1 VGKFG
6 CSYDVTMGKYV
17 DMIKSGIVDPLKV
30 ARTSVVEFTGD
41 KRMMCC
47 SRTREGEG
55 LEVWDGRD
63 GGF

>member
-1 VGKFG
+1 
-6 CSYDVTMGKYV
+6 
-17 DMIKSGIVDPLKV
+17 MIKSGIVDPLKV